1 MYNGYSMRLFRAPV
15 ESRVTNLRLADFF
28 FFFFYLTILQPDIT
42 GYRGRKK
49 STFYIIF
56 SQFFYY
62 TKIKN
67 DNECEGA

>member
-1 MYNGYSMRLFRAPV
+1 MGLF
-15 ESRVTNLRLADFF
+15 DQI

-62 TKIKN
+62 TKIKGVTTN
-67 DNECEGA
+67 ARELESAGGWVRRCGGAAEIT